1 MTLFVKYICKPGQR
15 EHFLRALAEA
25 GVVDQVRAEDGCLRY
40 DYYLS
45 LRDENEIL
53 LVEKWTEPEAQK
65 VHMTQPHMKVLLD
78 IKNRYVDETAIGDG
92 ALE

>member
-1 MTLFVKYICKPGQR
+1 MILFVKYVCKPGQR
-15 EHFLRALAEA
+15 EHFLRALAEK
-25 GVVDQVRAEDGCLRY
+25 GIVDAIRAENGCQRY

-65 VHMTQPHMKVLLD
+65 VHMTQPHMTELRALKEQ
-78 IKNRYVDETAIGDG
+78 YVAEAVIGDG